1 MITYVISNI
10 KLNQIVTE
18 LFITGRK
25 LNISS
30 LYHIILFLS
39 TKKCQTK
46 LYLLLMNISKK
57 RELPQTTFNH
67 SSNID
72 FEGSMNLYK
81 NQSSKPYFLMLDST
95 PAPDNPVHFRKTCLE
110 RIYKQL
116 MRIRLGIKN
125 TIWYLQRS
133 IRNIIIIM

>member
-1 MITYVISNI
+1 
-10 KLNQIVTE
+10 
-18 LFITGRK
+18 
-25 LNISS
+25 
-30 LYHIILFLS
+30 
-39 TKKCQTK
+39 
-46 LYLLLMNISKK
+46 
-57 RELPQTTFNH
+57 
-67 SSNID
+67 
-72 FEGSMNLYK
+72 
-81 NQSSKPYFLMLDST
+81 MLDST